1 MSTRLLQFLATVVV
15 LCAVPATADARLQW
29 RSCYAEVGP
38 NFQCA
43 VAQVP
48 LDHSRPHGPTISLA
62 LTRLPA
68 TDQRRRI
75 GSLFLNPGGPGG
87 SGVDFVLGAGPF
99 LYTPEVRARFDLVGF
114 DPRGVMR
121 STPLRCF
128 RSETEWP
135 PFPDFAFPLT
145 PRAGAASRSV
155 SIACWTPPAGR
166 GRTPIRDHMSTA
178 NVARD
183 LDMLRAQVG
192 DDKLTFAGVLLR
204 LLPGGDL
211 RQPVPEPRTRAGRGR
226 RAGSG
231 RLGHRAR
238 ARRASWSRSPP
249 GCAATRARWRRCGSS
264 SGCATRAGRAAR
276 SRAARPR
283 ASRRS
288 RASCASSR
296 SRSSSTTA
304 RRRRSTTRS

>member
-29 RSCYAEVGP
+29 RSCYADVGP

-87 SGVDFVLGAGPF
+87 SGVDYVLGAGPV
-99 LYTPEVRARFDLVGF
+99 PVHAEVRARFDLVGF
-114 DPRGVMR
+114 DPRGIMR

-128 RSETEWP
+128 RSEAEWP
-135 PFPDFAFPLT
+135 PFPDFGVPADA
-145 PRAGAASRSV
+145 RAGAGVDRV
-155 SIACWTPPAGR
+155 SIARSTRAC
-166 GRTPIRDHMSTA
+166 RTRANAIRDHMSTA

-183 LDMLRAQVG
+183 LDVLRGQVG
-192 DDKLTFAGVLLR
+192 DDKLTYAGVLLR
-204 LLPGGDL
+204 LLP
-211 RQPVPEPRTRAGRGR
+211 RA
-226 RAGSG
+226 
-231 RLGHRAR
+231 
-238 ARRASWSRSPP
+238 
-249 GCAATRARWRRCGSS
+249 
-264 SGCATRAGRAAR
+264 
-276 SRAARPR
+276 
-283 ASRRS
+283 
-288 RASCASSR
+288 
-296 SRSSSTTA
+296 
-304 RRRRSTTRS
+304 